1 MTHASPDRL
10 ALTAER
16 RLLSALA
23 RMHRREPLAPDV
35 RVDALVAE
43 LRASERGRPASH
55 RGGGSL
61 PMTDSDLRVIVDR
74 LVERG
79 EVVRRGHR
87 VRLPSHLAV
96 LPDGWR
102 QRADALV
109 DVLRQES
116 PTPPRAEAVARRL
129 GLPEPALEHLRATG
143 ELVSVAP
150 GIDYPSDV
158 YAGLLGVAR
167 GLADDGTL
175 TVAALRAAIGG
186 TRRYASAIIAALTT
200 ADEER

>member
-43 LRASERGRPASH
+43 LRASQRGRPASH

-61 PMTDSDLRVIVDR
+61 PMTDAELRAIVDR

-79 EVVRRGHR
+79 ELVRRGHR
-87 VRLPSHLAV
+87 VRLPSHLAA

-102 QRADALV
+102 ERADALV
-109 DVLRQES
+109 
-116 PTPPRAEAVARRL
+116 
-129 GLPEPALEHLRATG
+129 
-143 ELVSVAP
+143 
-150 GIDYPSDV
+150 
-158 YAGLLGVAR
+158 
-167 GLADDGTL
+167 
-175 TVAALRAAIGG
+175 
-186 TRRYASAIIAALTT
+186 
-200 ADEER
+200 